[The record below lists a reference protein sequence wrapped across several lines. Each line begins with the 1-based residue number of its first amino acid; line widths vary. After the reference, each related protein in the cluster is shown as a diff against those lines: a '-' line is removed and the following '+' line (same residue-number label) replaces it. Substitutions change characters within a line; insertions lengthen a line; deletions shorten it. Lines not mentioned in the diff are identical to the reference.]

1 MYLQGDWKLSGLGFS
16 GPPYNNTDQSTT
28 SPISLSEV
36 LYHDPRLP
44 KAVQLNLDY
53 TSPDFVLDSNVS
65 SAADMFSL
73 GIVILALYNSPHTS
87 PLQTN
92 SNPSIYKKL
101 LTASSSTPSSNNNFL
116 SSRPL
121 PADLVTAVL
130 PRLCTRR
137 PAQRMNAREFQQSS
151 FFDNVLV
158 STIRF
163 LDSLPA
169 KTPQEKSQFLRG
181 LPRIIPQFP
190 KSVLEKKVLPALL
203 EETKDRE
210 LLSLILQ
217 NTFKIIGMLPS
228 GKRTFT
234 EKVIPRLR
242 ENFLT
247 PGGKGDTTERDTA
260 KEAGLVVLLENIA
273 LIAESCSGKE
283 FKHGMSSVTVFRL
296 GD

>member
-1 MYLQGDWKLSGLGFS
+1 MSSQGDWKLSGLGFS
-16 GPPYNNTDQSTT
+16 GPPENNNAQSTMP
-28 SPISLSEV
+28 PIPLSEV

-73 GIVILALYNSPHTS
+73 GIVILALYNYPHTS
-87 PLQTN
+87 PLQAN
-92 SNPSIYKKL
+92 SNPSTYKKVF
-101 LTASSSTPSSNNNFL
+101 TSSSSTPSPSNNFL

-121 PADLVTAVL
+121 PEELVSAVL

-137 PAQRMNAREFQQSS
+137 PAQRMNAREFQQSR

-203 EETKDRE
+203 DETKDRE

-217 NTFKIIGMLPS
+217 NTFKIISMLPS
-228 GKRTFT
+228 GKRTLT
-234 EKVIPRLR
+234 EKVAPRLR
-242 ENFLT
+242 EVFLT
-247 PGGKGDTTERDTA
+247 PGGKGNSLERDTA
-260 KEAGLVVLLENIA
+260 KDAGLVVLLDNIA
-273 LIAESCSGKE
+273 LIAENCSGKE
-283 FKHGMSSVTVFRL
+283 FKDGMSSINVMKL
-296 GD
+296 ND